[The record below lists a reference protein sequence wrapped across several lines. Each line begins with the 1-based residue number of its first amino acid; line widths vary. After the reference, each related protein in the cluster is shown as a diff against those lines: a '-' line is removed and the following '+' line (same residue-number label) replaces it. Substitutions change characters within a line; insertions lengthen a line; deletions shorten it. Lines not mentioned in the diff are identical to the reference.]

1 MPDTQVS
8 GKPALEQFRDAMLE
22 NGITPPENI
31 ISDGEFHRFSTNGKP
46 NGGAGWYVF
55 NEGTMP
61 TGSFGDDRTGVK
73 VKSWRANLGR
83 ALSATEKSDF
93 KSKQET
99 LIVERAAKKKRL
111 HTMAKERADR
121 IMGVVTLANDEHPYL
136 VKKHVG
142 AHGIALWDDPFVSIV
157 YHKETGQ
164 PNLQLLSR
172 DGKTQLRFGID
183 LEGKTPEE
191 VCQVWKS
198 LLVIPMFDDSGE
210 VQSLQFISKKGD
222 KKFLYG
228 GKMQG
233 CYFPLGDLK
242 NAEIIMI
249 AEGYA
254 TAATV
259 HEITGHPVVV
269 AYNAGNLLA
278 VAKSIRAQHPKA
290 TLYLCAD
297 DDYKT
302 KGNPGITKAI
312 EAAEMVGGGV
322 IIPEFAEDRPDGAT
336 DFNDMVAYIGKDA
349 VTGFFTSRFSEMDDD
364 PADDEPKALVCQTH
378 EHGGDLPH
386 NPETT
391 RVPASMQYVPVP
403 EPIAKPKMHFSTEEL
418 EFITNIWRDVP
429 RHITR
434 HSANGYDILLDERR
448 KVVVTKNR
456 IELGRKPR
464 HRTDASYAAACEY
477 ARLFWN
483 GQMEVHGDKPHRI
496 KAWAFATVHGIE
508 IPKPISSLRGRS
520 IFRVATARKPCRVLP
535 QAITMPSL
543 SRTRLLNCCP
553 CRTSCSTPIWKR
565 SWRHWKRPS
574 AKPMSIRAIA
584 ASSKCWKPPKNA

>member
-55 NEGTMP
+55 NEGNMP

-93 KSKQET
+93 KRKQET
-99 LIVERAAKKKRL
+99 LIAERAAKKQRL
-111 HTMAKERADR
+111 HAMAKERANR
-121 IMGVVTLANDEHPYL
+121 IMGVVTLANDDHPYL

-183 LEGKTPEE
+183 LDGKTLEE
-191 VCQVWKS
+191 VCQAWKS
-198 LLVIPMFDDSGE
+198 LLVIPMFDHSGE
-210 VQSLQFISKKGD
+210 VQSLQFISKNGD

-278 VAKSIRAQHPKA
+278 VAKSIRAQHPNA
-290 TLYLCAD
+290 TIYLCAD

-336 DFNDMVAYIGKDA
+336 DFNDMAAHIGKDA

-364 PADDEPKALVCQTH
+364 PADTAQKALVCKTH
-378 EHGGDLPH
+378 EQDGDIQPIS
-386 NPETT
+386 ETT
-391 RVPASMQYVPVP
+391 RLPAPLPYVPVP
-403 EPIAKPKMHFSTEEL
+403 EPIARPKMHFSTDEL
-418 EFITNIWRDVP
+418 EVIANIWRDVP

-464 HRTDASYAAACEY
+464 PRTDASYAAACEY

-508 IPKPISSLRGRS
+508 ITNFAPNDRELIEAQKIMAALNDTMEPAFKRPGRQQRLIQGAKPI
-520 IFRVATARKPCRVLP
+520 I
-535 QAITMPSL
+535 
-543 SRTRLLNCCP
+543 
-553 CRTSCSTPIWKR
+553 
-565 SWRHWKRPS
+565 
-574 AKPMSIRAIA
+574 
-584 ASSKCWKPPKNA
+584 